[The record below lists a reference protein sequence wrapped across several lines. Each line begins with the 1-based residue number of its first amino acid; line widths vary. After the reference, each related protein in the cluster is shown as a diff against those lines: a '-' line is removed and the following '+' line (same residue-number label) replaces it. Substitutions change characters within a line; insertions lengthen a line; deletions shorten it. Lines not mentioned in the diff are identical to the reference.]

1 MECHSMLHAT
11 SDHHSDP
18 TALTVALTS
27 FGFACIGFFVG
38 LLLIL
43 PLLAELATL
52 ITIPDPVM
60 ATMVFIGL
68 FGTPVVGALLGI
80 NVFSRSS

>member
-1 MECHSMLHAT
+1 MECQAMLHVT
-11 SDHHSDP
+11 SANDSEP
-18 TALTVALTS
+18 NALIVALTS

-38 LLLIL
+38 MLLIL
-43 PLLAELATL
+43 PLLAKLATL

-80 NVFSRSS
+80 NVFSRPS